1 MRLFLALA
9 LRNVFRN
16 RVRTAVALLA
26 IATGCAALI
35 VNGGVIYNIFRELRE
50 DAIHG
55 RHGHIQVYRRGYTEN
70 HRREPG
76 RYLLPRLEAD
86 RVVALVKALPH
97 VARVT
102 RRREFTGMISRA
114 DRYVAFVGIGV
125 EPEDDPEFSR
135 HMTMKAGRSLAPDD
149 SHGVVAGLGL
159 SQKIDATPGAPLT
172 LTANTSS
179 GALNAMDAS
188 LRGIFEGGL
197 KEYDDWTL
205 KVPIR
210 AAQELLGDDRIE
222 QIVILLDRT
231 ESVPEVLHALE
242 VAFETAGLDL
252 EVKPWN
258 ELALFHNQVVSLFRR
273 ELDVIK
279 LIISTIVILGIAN
292 TIGMSIVERRVELA
306 TLRALG
312 LRPGV
317 VGRLLM
323 TEALITGLLGG
334 GLGVLL
340 GIAVAVTASA
350 IGIPFPSPPGATR
363 PFLGGVDVV
372 PGIVA
377 FSFVLSV
384 AATLVAAAFPVW
396 RALKRPI
403 AETLRGA

>member
-1 MRLFLALA
+1 MRLFFALA

-26 IATGCAALI
+26 IATGAAALI
-35 VNGGVIYNIFRELRE
+35 VNGGVIYNIFHELRE

-70 HRREPG
+70 HRREPS
-76 RYLLPRLEAD
+76 RFLLRGGEAE
-86 RVVALVKALPH
+86 RIVTIAKALPH
-97 VARVT
+97 VTRVT

-114 DRYVAFVGIGV
+114 DRYVAFVGLGV
-125 EPEDDPEFSR
+125 EPEQDPEFSR
-135 HMTMKAGRSLAPDD
+135 HMTMREGRALSPDD
-149 SHGVVAGLGL
+149 PYGVVAGLGM
-159 SQKIDATPGAPLT
+159 SQKIDAAPGASLT
-172 LTANTSS
+172 LTANNDA
-179 GALNAMDAS
+179 GALNAVNAS

-205 KVPIR
+205 KVPLR
-210 AAQELLGDDRIE
+210 AVQQLLGDDRIE

-231 ESVPEVLHALE
+231 ENVPDVVRSLE
-242 VAFETAGLDL
+242 GAFEKDGLDL

-312 LRPGV
+312 LRPAV

-323 TEALITGLLGG
+323 TEALLTGVLGG
-334 GLGVLL
+334 ALGVLL
-340 GIAVAVTASA
+340 GIAVALAASA

-363 PFLGGVDVV
+363 PFLGGVDIV
-372 PGIVA
+372 PSIVA

-384 AATLVAAAFPVW
+384 ATTLAAAAFPVW

-403 AETLRGA
+403 AESLRGA

>member
-26 IATGCAALI
+26 IAAGCAALI

-70 HRREPG
+70 HRREHA
-76 RYLLPRLEAD
+76 RYLIPSLEAD
-86 RVVALVKALPH
+86 RIVALARALPH

-114 DRYVAFVGIGV
+114 DRFVPFVGIGV
-125 EPEDDPEFSR
+125 GPEEDPEFSR
-135 HMTMKAGRSLAPDD
+135 HMTMRAGRPLSPDD
-149 SHGVVAGLGL
+149 PHGVVAGLGL
-159 SQKIDATPGAPLT
+159 SQKIDAGPGALLT
-172 LTANTSS
+172 LTANTEG
-179 GALNAMDAS
+179 GALNALDAT
-188 LRGIFEGGL
+188 LRGVFEGGL

-205 KVPIR
+205 KVPLE

-231 ESVPEVLHALE
+231 ESVPDVLVALGG
-242 VAFETAGLDL
+242 AFEKEGLDL

-292 TIGMSIVERRVELA
+292 TIGMSIVERRMELA

-323 TEALITGLLGG
+323 TEALLTGLLGG
-334 GLGVLL
+334 CLGVLL
-340 GIAVAVTASA
+340 GIAIAVSASA
-350 IGIPFPSPPGATR
+350 VGIPFPSPPGATR

-372 PGIVA
+372 PGIVV
-377 FSFVLSV
+377 FSFLLSV
-384 AATLVAAAFPVW
+384 AATLIAAAFPVW

>member
-1 MRLFLALA
+1 MTLFLSLA

-35 VNGGVIYNIFRELRE
+35 VNGGMIYNIFRELRE

-70 HRREPG
+70 HRREPS

-86 RVVALVKALPH
+86 RVVALVKTVPH

-102 RRREFTGMISRA
+102 KRREFTGMISRA

-125 EPEDDPEFSR
+125 EPDQDPEFSR
-135 HMTMKAGRSLAPDD
+135 HMTMKSGRPLSPDD
-149 SHGVVAGLGL
+149 AYGVVAGLGL
-159 SQKIDATPGAPLT
+159 SEKIDATPGTPLT

-179 GALNAMDAS
+179 GALNATDAS
-188 LRGIFEGGL
+188 LRGVFEGGL

-205 KVPIR
+205 KVPIQ

-231 ESVPEVLHALE
+231 ESVPQVLSALQA
-242 VAFETAGLDL
+242 AFERDGLDL

-273 ELDVIK
+273 ELDVIT

-292 TIGMSIVERRVELA
+292 TIGMSIVERRMELA

-312 LRPGV
+312 LRPGI

-334 GLGVLL
+334 GLGVML
-340 GIAVAVTASA
+340 GVAIAVVASA

-363 PFLGGVDVV
+363 PFLGGVDIV

-384 AATLVAAAFPVW
+384 AATLAAAAFPVW
-396 RALKRPI
+396 RSLKRPI

>member
-1 MRLFLALA
+1 MKLFLALA

-35 VNGGVIYNIFRELRE
+35 VNGGMIYNIFRELRE

-55 RHGHIQVYRRGYTEN
+55 RHGHIQVYRRGYSDD
-70 HRREPG
+70 HRRAPA
-76 RYLLPRLEAD
+76 RYMIPAGEAD
-86 RVVALVKALPH
+86 RIVALVRSVPH

-102 RRREFTGMISRA
+102 RRREFTGIISRE

-125 EPEDDPEFSR
+125 EPAEDSEFSR
-135 HMTMKAGRSLAPDD
+135 HMTMRSGRPLAPDD
-149 SHGVVAGLGL
+149 PHGVVAGLGL
-159 SQKIDATPGAPLT
+159 AQKLDAQPGAALT
-172 LTANTSS
+172 LAANGER
-179 GALNAMDAS
+179 GALNATDVS

-205 KVPIR
+205 KVPLQVT
-210 AAQELLGDDRIE
+210 QELLLDDRIE

-231 ESVPEVLHALE
+231 ESVQATSAALATLFARE
-242 VAFETAGLDL
+242 GLDL
-252 EVKPWN
+252 EVKRWD

-279 LIISTIVILGIAN
+279 LIVSTIVILGIAN
-292 TIGMSIVERRVELA
+292 TIGMSIVERRIELA

-323 TEALITGLLGG
+323 TEALLTGLIGG
-334 GLGVLL
+334 ALGVVL
-340 GIAVAVTASA
+340 GVAVALAASA
-350 IGIPFPSPPGATR
+350 VGIPFPSPPGATR
-363 PFLGGVDVV
+363 PFLGGVDIV
-372 PGIVA
+372 PGIVVFA
-377 FSFVLSV
+377 FVLSV
-384 AATLVAAAFPVW
+384 LATVAAAALPVW
-396 RALKRPI
+396 KALKRPI